1 MSCEISLRSLKK
13 WNWNN
18 LPYVTEVT
26 VTAENQIIMIRVN
39 IDITRK
45 PTEAQLQMLKA
56 AQNMPPVFDEDSP
69 ELTLEQLK
77 EFRQIAANK
86 KELLH

>member
-1 MSCEISLRSLKK
+1 
-13 WNWNN
+13 
-18 LPYVTEVT
+18 
-26 VTAENQIIMIRVN
+26 MIRVN
-39 IDITRK
+39 IDVTRK
-45 PTEAQLQMLKA
+45 PTDAQLQMLKA

-86 KELLH
+86 KELLHRSSDTLFLPGSSGGFL